1 MVRAWGAVAAPWS
14 SLSSF
19 VVRVSSVHHMLASA
33 PWHPP
38 KWSTCTRLWW
48 GTGEVMNKHSRG
60 DAYPVVPAASGAV
73 PTLEHSI
80 GGHCEEPISW
90 FAMFDSTGNV
100 ETGEA

>member
-1 MVRAWGAVAAPWS
+1 MR
-14 SLSSF
+14 
-19 VVRVSSVHHMLASA
+19 
-33 PWHPP
+33 
-38 KWSTCTRLWW
+38 
-48 GTGEVMNKHSRG
+48 NKHSRG

-100 ETGEA
+100 ETSEA